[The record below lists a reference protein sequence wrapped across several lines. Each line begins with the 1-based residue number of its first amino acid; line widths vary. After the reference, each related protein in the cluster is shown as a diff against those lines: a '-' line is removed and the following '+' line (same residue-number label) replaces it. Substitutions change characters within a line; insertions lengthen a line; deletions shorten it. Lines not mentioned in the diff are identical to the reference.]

1 MSVFA
6 LSIGL
11 VVLGQI
17 FNAGIV
23 LIDKYIVTKTSVSDP
38 KVYAFYVAII
48 SGVVI
53 FMIPFGIVHV
63 PDIYTI
69 LLSLTIGLTFIV
81 SIVLLFSSL
90 KSAHATDVVAWLT
103 AISTLTSFLIG
114 SFYLNET
121 LPVHFPYA
129 ILLFVLGMALVGHF
143 RFHARSFFYVFLS
156 GVLFGL
162 SAVLVKVLFSY
173 TDFADGFFWSRMGN
187 VVGALSLLLYP
198 GVRKAITTA
207 SKETTHKTSYLIVVN
222 RILGGVAFLCILY
235 AIRIGSVS
243 IVNALSSLQF
253 VFVFLLVFLLKRKIP
268 EFYEHEFRK
277 GHVLHKVCAMIFIVA
292 GFFVLFFFCS
302 DR

>member
-1 MSVFA
+1 MSAFA

-11 VVLGQI
+11 VILGQI

-23 LIDKYIVTKTSVSDP
+23 LIDKYIVTKTTVSDP

-48 SGVVI
+48 SGVVV
-53 FMIPFGIVHV
+53 FMLPFGIVHV

-69 LLSLTIGLTFIV
+69 LLSLAIGLTFIV
-81 SIVLLFSSL
+81 SIALLFTSL

-114 SFYLNET
+114 SYYLNET

-129 ILLFVLGMALVGHF
+129 IVLFIFGMLLVGHF

-187 VVGALSLLLYP
+187 VVGAFCLLLYP
-198 GVRKAITTA
+198 GVRKAITTT

-243 IVNALSSLQF
+243 IINALSSLQF
-253 VFVFLLVFLLKRKIP
+253 VFVFLLVFVLKRKIP

-277 GHVLHKVCAMIFIVA
+277 GHVMHKVFAMIFIVA
-292 GFFVLFFFCS
+292 GFFVLFL
-302 DR
+302 